1 MINKKIAYIRPLVEK
16 QSLNMQIS
24 DFVKFGVSREDVF
37 CDENYDEFNEYE
49 KMKNT
54 INKGDTLYIKSLSV
68 LGKNPED
75 IIEQLGYIKN
85 VAKANVNVLNM
96 FMMDTS
102 KLSQKIQL
110 EDILKNE
117 IEYDICI
124 WQNTM
129 TIDILKTL
137 AQIFSWFK
145 KYYLL

>member
-37 CDENYDEFNEYE
+37 CDANYDEFNEYE

-85 VAKANVNVLNM
+85 VVKADVNVLNM

-124 WQNTM
+124 
-129 TIDILKTL
+129 
-137 AQIFSWFK
+137 
-145 KYYLL
+145 

>member
-124 WQNTM
+124 WQDTM

-145 KYYLL
+145 KHYLL